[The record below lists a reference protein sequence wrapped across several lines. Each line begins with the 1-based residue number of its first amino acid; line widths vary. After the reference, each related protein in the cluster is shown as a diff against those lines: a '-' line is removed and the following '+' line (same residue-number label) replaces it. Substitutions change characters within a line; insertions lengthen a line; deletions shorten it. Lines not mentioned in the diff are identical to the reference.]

1 MDRPTITTACVVCG
15 RVFEAR
21 RTTAMYCSETC
32 RKRRQRMN
40 GLEPIMPTETPRIKA
55 NATEEDVA
63 AAIVTARTASNAFA
77 QLGKAAPQPLRAGCE
92 RIAVKIE
99 GAIREEGW

>member
-1 MDRPTITTACVVCG
+1 MPFQAKRSDAK
-15 RVFEAR
+15 
-21 RTTAMYCSETC
+21 YCSGAC
-32 RKRRQRMN
+32 RMAASRKRTL
-40 GLEPIMPTETPRIKA
+40 GSPVPPDSAPIIRS

-77 QLGKAAPQPLRAGCE
+77 QLGKAAPPPLRAGCE
-92 RIAVKIE
+92 RISLKIE

>member
-40 GLEPIMPTETPRIKA
+40 GLEPIMPAPLVVKT

-77 QLGKAAPQPLRAGCE
+77 QLGKAAPPPLRAGCE
-92 RIAVKIE
+92 RISLKIE